1 MSGKSILFSTFGSL
15 GDLFPYFAIG
25 NRLQREGYRV
35 AIASSA
41 HYRQLVERN
50 GFRFH
55 ATAPHCDFGDP
66 GFQKRALC
74 EVSGG
79 RFLLR
84 NSIFPQIRASYRDLL
99 KAAEQSDLLV
109 TQTLSYAGPLVAETT
124 GIPWVSTVLS
134 PYTFFSYHDSPVLTP
149 RMSRIRETLPVLNSL
164 VNRAARFTTRRWP
177 EPVRLLRQELG
188 LSPGADPIYEAQHSP
203 RGVLALF
210 SSVLAERQPDWPKQV
225 LITGFPFWEE
235 PGNSAEISDAQEFIQ
250 AGSPPVV
257 FTLGSSAVLDPGD
270 FYLESVDAAML
281 LGCRAILVGWPGK
294 ARKLSGSDLLALPYV
309 PHSIAFRG
317 ACAVVHAGG
326 IGTAARALQAT
337 CPALVV
343 PWAYDQADNAARLV
357 RLGIARMIGK
367 QSYTGMRA
375 AKELDQLLSDA
386 RYQKNCRR
394 IADHVQSEDG
404 AEAASAALE
413 DCLRREHRQ
422 NLGSRHV

>member
-1 MSGKSILFSTFGSL
+1 MSDKSILFSTFGSL

-25 NRLQREGYRV
+25 NRLQRRGHRV

-41 HYRQLVERN
+41 HHRHLVERN

-55 ATAPHCDFGDP
+55 STAPHCDFSDP
-66 GFQKRALC
+66 EFQKRALR
-74 EVSGG
+74 EVSGA

-84 NSIFPQIRASYRDLL
+84 DSIFPQTSESYRDLL

-134 PYTFFSYHDSPVLTP
+134 PYTFFSYHDSPILTS
-149 RMSRIRETLPVLNSL
+149 RMKRVRETLPGLNSL
-164 VNRAARFTTRRWP
+164 VNRAARFTTRGWS
-177 EPVRLLRQELG
+177 EPVRLLRRELG
-188 LSPGADPIYEAQHSP
+188 LSSGADPIYEGQHSP
-203 RGVLALF
+203 CCVLALF

-257 FTLGSSAVLDPGD
+257 FTLGSSAVLAPGD

-281 LGCRAILVGWPGK
+281 LGCRAILVGWPGR

-326 IGTAARALQAT
+326 IGTAARALQAA

-343 PWAYDQADNAARLV
+343 PWAYDQADNAARLI
-357 RLGIARMIGK
+357 RLGVARMMGK
-367 QSYTGMRA
+367 QNYTGRRA
-375 AKELDQLLSDA
+375 ARELDQLLSDA
-386 RYQKNCRR
+386 RYRKNCGR
-394 IADHVQSEDG
+394 IVDHVHSEDG
-404 AEAASAALE
+404 AETACAALE
-413 DCLRREHRQ
+413 DCLQREHWK
-422 NLGSRHV
+422 LGWCS